1 MFIALL
7 NIDTDD
13 DFFVQI
19 AGQHIRCTGL
29 VQFRA
34 PTAQAA
40 RDAALKAV
48 DEATLPWSKK
58 WSVTDSKGTRH
69 GDYAEHWT
77 IVKKWLHETVEESPQ
92 DMSWRVGGNQTI
104 ELTVFEELPKARKKG
119 PAKMR

>member
-19 AGQHIRCTGL
+19 AGQHIRCAGL
-29 VQFRA
+29 VQLRA

-48 DEATLPWSKK
+48 DEATLTWSKK
-58 WSVTDSKGTRH
+58 WSITDSKGTQH
-69 GDYAEHWT
+69 GDYAAHWT
-77 IVKKWLHETVEESPQ
+77 TVKKWLHESVEESPE
-92 DMSWRVGGNQTI
+92 DRAWRVGGNQTL
-104 ELTVFEELPKARKKG
+104 ELTVFEELPKARKKHR
-119 PAKMR
+119 AKPR